1 MAQIPED
8 WAQALAELERRRS
21 AARAMGGAGKLAQR
35 IQAGRRNARE
45 LVELLVDEGSFIELG
60 TLVGGHSYH
69 GETTRP
75 ADALVAGMAR
85 LDGRSLLIACEDFT
99 VAGGSI
105 GHGTAAKRLRLAM
118 LARQE
123 HCPLLLILDGAGAR
137 ADNALERYPYAG
149 NDLQE
154 LARLSGQVPTLALVL
169 GSSAGHGVLSGMLCD
184 LVVALEDATLFA
196 AGPPLVEAALGEK
209 VSKAEL
215 GAAAMHA
222 SVSGV
227 VHNLVRD
234 EDEACRL
241 IRAYLAH
248 LPASTKEYPPHL
260 AGEDCGERVLEGILE
275 LVPRH
280 PARPYDMTD
289 VIHLLADVGEFLELQ
304 PLYGGSMIVGLLRLG
319 GHPCLVV
326 ANQPAVLAGA
336 ISAEAATKA
345 THFLRLAESYHL
357 PVIFL
362 ADNPGVMSGTRAER
376 AGTLRAAARMYA
388 AQAALSSPKLHV
400 TLRKAYGFGSS
411 LMAMNPFDAQTL
423 TLAFPGISLGG
434 LPAGSGGTAAKLDA
448 AGREHLAAAVADSA
462 WSSADTMAYD
472 EIIDPRQMRNALL
485 RGLELALGRRRQ
497 NTQLSAV
504 NAVDR

>member
-21 AARAMGGAGKLAQR
+21 VARAMGGAERLAQR
-35 IQAGRRNARE
+35 TQAGRRNARE
-45 LVELLVDEGSFIELG
+45 VVDLLADEGSFMELG

-69 GETTRP
+69 GEVTRP

-105 GHGTAAKRLRLAM
+105 GHGTAAKRLRLAT

-123 HCPLLLILDGAGAR
+123 RCPLLLILDGAGAR

-154 LARLSGQVPTLALVL
+154 LARLAGKVPTVALVL

-184 LVVALEDATLFA
+184 FVIALEDATLFA

-234 EDEACRL
+234 EEDACRL
-241 IRAYLAH
+241 IRAYFAH
-248 LPASTKEYPPHL
+248 LPGSARDYPPRR
-260 AGEDCGERVLEGILE
+260 AGGDCGERVLEGILE

-280 PARPYDMTD
+280 PARSYDMVG
-289 VIHLLADVGEFLELQ
+289 VIRLLADGGEFLELQ
-304 PLYGGSMIVGLLRLG
+304 PLYGGSMIVALIRLG
-319 GHPCLVV
+319 GHPCMLV

-345 THFLRLAESYHL
+345 AHFLSLAESYHL
-357 PVIFL
+357 PVVFL

-448 AGREHLAAAVADSA
+448 TGREHLAAAVADSA
-462 WSSADTMAYD
+462 WSGADTMAYD

-485 RGLELALGRRRQ
+485 RGLELAVGRRRQ
-497 NTQLSAV
+497 NAQLSAV
-504 NAVDR
+504 NTVAC